1 MRRLGWEWQNTYKKG
16 KSQDLSNCGLE
27 LVVHKTSVLGARKNE
42 GRLQSCAK
50 LRHDGLSFCW
60 RKTEIMEALWT
71 EWCMFGRTPR
81 KNSEGKHRAQGLRS
95 ARTVLFLVLPI
106 PIFLEK
112 TCTSGRTLVA
122 PGCRGATQTVA
133 MRDVLPQSF

>member
-1 MRRLGWEWQNTYKKG
+1 MEWQNTDKKG

-42 GRLQSCAK
+42 GRLESCAK
-50 LRHDGLSFCW
+50 LRHDGRFFAGGKLKSWKHCG
-60 RKTEIMEALWT
+60 L
-71 EWCMFGRTPR
+71 CMFGRTPR
-81 KNSEGKHRAQGLRS
+81 KNSEGKHRVQGLRS

-112 TCTSGRTLVA
+112 TCTSGRTLAA
-122 PGCRGATQTVA
+122 PGCGGATQTVA
-133 MRDVLPQSF
+133 TREVLSQSF